1 MIPEIG
7 DVNVNNVGVSNV
19 GIGVVGVREVRDVS
33 TSGVRGVPYNN
44 VSSVDTKSVS
54 SVETERVSSVE
65 TTAVNDV
72 DVQKVTDT
80 TVRSIGVRS
89 PATIKV
95 ADNRIWVVNPPNVQ
109 QLEPPVVVQV
119 GTPIVNI
126 AGCVEVHKENARN
139 RNRNKQLV
147 DNDPKG
153 NTVLCDS
160 GAPNFI
166 PPDYQSNRLTWQTF
180 YGDAPEVD
188 SGVDVGDPPPPPT
201 PQTPEPPKT
210 PTDTKEDPP
219 CPGPMAPRIGDVA
232 QNMKEKVSGFELQR
246 DPRNPD
252 GEKICVTLYED
263 IGAVEAF
270 LPTPQVVT
278 TTATIAAVATGSA
291 LLAKPLA
298 DLLLKVVKPVIKKA
312 MGFVKEKILKKKP
325 PVLSVREKI
334 LKQRELTEAV
344 RAARKLRGK

>member
-7 DVNVNNVGVSNV
+7 NVIINNVGVPNV
-19 GIGVVGVREVRDVS
+19 VGVGVVGVGGVPNVTDVNLVGVSDIDVQEIVENEVRPI
-33 TSGVRGVPYNN
+33 GVRGL
-44 VSSVDTKSVS
+44 K
-54 SVETERVSSVE
+54 
-65 TTAVNDV
+65 
-72 DVQKVTDT
+72 
-80 TVRSIGVRS
+80 
-89 PATIKV
+89 TIRV

-109 QLEPPVVVQV
+109 QMEPPVVVQV

-126 AGCVEVHKENARN
+126 AGCVEVHKENARE

-166 PPDYQSNRLTWQTF
+166 PPDYQADRLTWKTF
-180 YGDAPEVD
+180 YGDPPEAE
-188 SGVDVGDPPPPPT
+188 GVKTEPPPPT
-201 PQTPEPPKT
+201 TPPGTPEPPST
-210 PTDTKEDPP
+210 PSDTKEDPP

-232 QNMKEKVSGFELQR
+232 QNQKEKVSGFELQR

-263 IGAVEAF
+263 IGAAEQF
-270 LPTPQVVT
+270 LPAPQLIT
-278 TTATIAAVATGSA
+278 TTAVIATVATGSA

-298 DLLLKVVKPVIKKA
+298 DLLLRVVKPAVKKA
-312 MGFVKEKILKKKP
+312 IGAIQKKLGKSPYQPTQAELRANKYREKKGMLPINFAKQHSQREKEKKKSEAEKKKQE
-325 PVLSVREKI
+325 SQK
-334 LKQRELTEAV
+334 K
-344 RAARKLRGK
+344 

>member
-1 MIPEIG
+1 MIPDIG
-7 DVNVNNVGVSNV
+7 IINVDVNGIPVVGIGGVSN
-19 GIGVVGVREVRDVS
+19 I
-33 TSGVRGVPYNN
+33 N
-44 VSSVDTKSVS
+44 VDN
-54 SVETERVSSVE
+54 VEP
-65 TTAVNDV
+65 
-72 DVQKVTDT
+72 
-80 TVRSIGVRS
+80 IGVRS
-89 PATIKV
+89 PQTIRV
-95 ADNRIWVVNPPNVQ
+95 ADNRIWVVNPPNAV

-126 AGCVEVHKENARN
+126 AGCVEVHKENARE

-166 PPDYQSNRLTWQTF
+166 PPDYQANRLKWETF
-180 YGDAPEVD
+180 YGDAPNVD
-188 SGVDVGDPPPPPT
+188 KGVKTEPPPPPK
-201 PQTPEPPKT
+201 TPESPSPPKT
-210 PTDTKEDPP
+210 GGDTKEDPP

-232 QNMKEKVSGFELQR
+232 QNQKEKVSGFELQR

-263 IGAVEAF
+263 IGVVEAY
-270 LPTPQVVT
+270 LPSPQVVT

-298 DLLLKVVKPVIKKA
+298 DLLLKVVKPAVKKA
-312 MGFVKEKILKKKP
+312 IGAIQKKLGKTPYSPTQAELRTNEYRVKKGLLGINFAKEHAK
-325 PVLSVREKI
+325 REKA
-334 LKQRELTEAV
+334 KKEAEKK
-344 RAARKLRGK
+344 RKESPKK